1 MSKPLLAFVLID
13 IVLIGIMVIGIQ
25 CNDDVKFNSFIN

>member
-25 CNDDVKFNSFIN
+25 WNDDVKFNSFIN